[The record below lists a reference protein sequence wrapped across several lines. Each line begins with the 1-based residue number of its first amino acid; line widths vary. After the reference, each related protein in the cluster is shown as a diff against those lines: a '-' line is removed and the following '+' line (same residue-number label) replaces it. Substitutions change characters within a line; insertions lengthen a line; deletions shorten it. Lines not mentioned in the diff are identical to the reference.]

1 MFLGLILV
9 KNPYSSFNGE
19 CPMSKQEREKSA
31 LLAVFPTLDS
41 FNQFCVTS
49 GNARIVQSF
58 IDYAVRNAF
67 IDSGDENRLREF
79 IRGNAKGFEDR
90 TPPEYLNF
98 EELLEKK
105 EDLLGLTLS
114 TRALTE
120 RINALLAEHKIDL
133 PKVSNSMLTRLKKE
147 PADTPHKQNV
157 LRSLAFWI
165 GYERAHLGPRLNF
178 ETLLKLCREGK
189 QSVNY
194 TEGVRIGFALYSRG
208 DIIGQEIVTW
218 LKKDL
223 KDYIEQS
230 MGRFLYGRWGKV
242 RSHDITTLYVD
253 FPKEEEAS
261 NPALYR
267 QCLRSAV
274 SLAHQMAI
282 RWALSK
288 YCTKNRFLSIGIAAG
303 DYASIDNYLLPLLNA
318 KLPGD
323 PVIRMT
329 DYARQCLLTNDIR
342 ALLCSRPNEMT
353 LFNGETL
360 TIWWVVGFWSEMYF
374 DFVPVLL
381 RDRLLQNNPASIEAL
396 TRLIWP
402 PEKIELQPDT
412 SDESNAVMTFY
423 RFPHNSLLGIEI
435 AKTLYYRR
443 RFWEAIEILRIC
455 LSIDPTHLHA
465 RTLRLLLFRNLALDA
480 PSYPIAESLFQQAEQ
495 EALYIEE
502 NCAFPTEDFYCE
514 HAVVYLARAMST
526 LRYMREGNGFFYG
539 KADIR
544 RYKRMIFAWLNK
556 AETLFEKGMTV
567 SPSAIRSSYLLDS
580 VRVLQAILQN
590 DDEIFINPEKP
601 IDGKP
606 DIVKQPSKNLQW
618 QFGYLRED
626 LPQEHQY
633 DFMEAM
639 LNKSVWI
646 HDDSISLQ
654 AYRATTHFCTAVVWW
669 DFFPVR
675 TIAVVKRALQ
685 LLYDALA
692 MAKAAEKDGVCIYSF
707 TRTYGEMMPAQE
719 FIRHMKRSIR
729 MIETKAGDLSK
740 RDDREIIEPDSD
752 FSSILMTLNF

>member
-1 MFLGLILV
+1 
-9 KNPYSSFNGE
+9 
-19 CPMSKQEREKSA
+19 MSKHEREKSA
-31 LLAVFPTLDS
+31 LLAVFPTLE
-41 FNQFCVTS
+41 QFTQFAANS

-58 IDYAVRNAF
+58 IDYATRNAL

-79 IRGNAKGFEDR
+79 IQGNAKGLEDR

-98 EELLEKK
+98 EELLERK

-189 QSVNY
+189 QTVNY
-194 TEGVRIGFALYSRG
+194 TEGVRIGFALYGRG

-253 FPKEEEAS
+253 FPKEEEVS
-261 NPALYR
+261 NPAMYR

-303 DYASIDNYLLPLLNA
+303 NYASIDNYLLPLLNA
-318 KLPGD
+318 RLPGD

-381 RDRLLQNNPASIEAL
+381 RDKLLQNDPASIEAL

-402 PEKIELQPDT
+402 PEKIELQPAAGE
-412 SDESNAVMTFY
+412 ESNAVMTFY

-455 LSIDPTHLHA
+455 LSIDPIHLNA
-465 RTLRLLLFRNLALDA
+465 RTLRMLLFRNLALDA

-495 EALYIEE
+495 EADYIQE
-502 NCAFPTEDFYCE
+502 NCALPTEDFYCE
-514 HAVVYLARAMST
+514 HAVVFLARAMST
-526 LRYMREGNGFFYG
+526 LRYMREGNGFFHAQ
-539 KADIR
+539 ADIR
-544 RYKRMIFAWLNK
+544 HFKRMIFAWLNK
-556 AETLFEKGMTV
+556 AEMLFEKGITV
-567 SPSAIRSSYLLDS
+567 SPSAIRSAYLLDS

-590 DDEIFINPEKP
+590 DDEIFVNPEKP
-601 IDGKP
+601 VDGKP
-606 DIVKQPSKNLQW
+606 DIVMQPSKNLQW
-618 QFGYLRED
+618 QFGYLRKD
-626 LPQEHQY
+626 IPQEHQY
-633 DFMEAM
+633 DFMRGM
-639 LNKSVWI
+639 LNKSFWI
-646 HDDSISLQ
+646 HDDSVSLQ

-675 TIAVVKRALQ
+675 TIAAAKRALQ

-692 MAKAAEKDGVCIYSF
+692 MARTAERDGVCVYSF
-707 TRTYGEMMPAQE
+707 TRTYGEMMPAAE
-719 FIRHMKRSIR
+719 FIRHMERAIR

-740 RDDREIIEPDSD
+740 RDDGEIIAPDGD
-752 FSSILMTLNF
+752 FSSMLMTLNF

>member
-1 MFLGLILV
+1 
-9 KNPYSSFNGE
+9 
-19 CPMSKQEREKSA
+19 MSKHEREKSA
-31 LLAVFPTLDS
+31 LLAVFPTLE
-41 FNQFCVTS
+41 QFTQFAANS

-58 IDYAVRNAF
+58 IDYATRNAL
-67 IDSGDENRLREF
+67 IDTGDENRLREF
-79 IRGNAKGFEDR
+79 IQGNAKGLEDR

-98 EELLEKK
+98 EELLERK

-189 QSVNY
+189 QTVNY
-194 TEGVRIGFALYSRG
+194 TEGVRIGFALYGRG

-253 FPKEEEAS
+253 FPKEEEVS
-261 NPALYR
+261 NPTSYR
-267 QCLRSAV
+267 RCLRSAV

-288 YCTKNRFLSIGIAAG
+288 YFTKNRFLSIGIAAG
-303 DYASIDNYLLPLLNA
+303 DYASVDNYLLPLLNA

-329 DYARQCLLTNDIR
+329 DYARQCLLINDIR

-374 DFVPVLL
+374 DFVPGLL
-381 RDRLLQNNPASIEAL
+381 EDEVLQNDPASVEAL
-396 TRLIWP
+396 ARIIWS
-402 PEKIELQPDT
+402 PEKIELQPAAG
-412 SDESNAVMTFY
+412 DESNAVVTFY

-443 RFWEAIEILRIC
+443 RFWEALEILRIC
-455 LSIDPTHLHA
+455 LSIDPTHLNA
-465 RTLRLLLFRNLALDA
+465 RTLRMLLFRNLALDA
-480 PSYPIAESLFQQAEQ
+480 PSYPIAEDLFKQAEQ
-495 EALYIEE
+495 EALYIQE
-502 NCAFPTEDFYCE
+502 NCALPPEDFYCE
-514 HAVVYLARAMST
+514 YAVVYLARAMST

-539 KADIR
+539 RADVR
-544 RYKRMIFAWLNK
+544 RFKRMVFAWLNK
-556 AETLFEKGMTV
+556 SEALFEKGMTV
-567 SPSAIRSSYLLDS
+567 SPSGIRSAYLLDS
-580 VRVLQAILQN
+580 VRVLQAILRN
-590 DDEIFINPEKP
+590 DEEIFVSPEKP
-601 IDGKP
+601 IDAKP
-606 DIVKQPSKNLQW
+606 EIVRQPSINLQW
-618 QFGYLRED
+618 QLGYLREE
-626 LPQEHQY
+626 LSLEQQY
-633 DFMEAM
+633 DFMERILM
-639 LNKSVWI
+639 KSFRV
-646 HDDSISLQ
+646 HDDSVSLQ
-654 AYRATTHFCTAVVWW
+654 AYRATTHFCTAVMWW

-675 TIAVVKRALQ
+675 TIASAKKSLQ
-685 LLYDALA
+685 LLHDALA
-692 MAKAAEKDGVCIYSF
+692 MAMAAEKDDVCIYSF
-707 TRTYGEMMPAQE
+707 TRTYGEMMPAAE
-719 FIRHMKRSIR
+719 FIRHIERSIR
-729 MIETKAGDLSK
+729 MIEAKTGADLS
-740 RDDREIIEPDSD
+740 RRGDGEIIEPEGDL
-752 FSSILMTLNF
+752 SSILMTLNF

>member
-1 MFLGLILV
+1 METD
-9 KNPYSSFNGE
+9 Y
-19 CPMSKQEREKSA
+19 MSKQDREKSA
-31 LLAVFPTLDS
+31 LLAVFPTPDS
-41 FNQFCVTS
+41 FNQFCANS
-49 GNARIVQSF
+49 GNARIAQSF
-58 IDYAVRNAF
+58 IDYAIKNALIDTGGENKLRDF
-67 IDSGDENRLREF
+67 IGSNA
-79 IRGNAKGFEDR
+79 RGQEDLI
-90 TPPEYLNF
+90 PAPHLNF

-105 EDLLGLTLS
+105 EDLLELNLS

-120 RINALLAEHKIDL
+120 RINALLAEHNIDL

-165 GYERAHLGPRLNF
+165 GYERPQLGARLNF
-178 ETLLKLCREGK
+178 ETLLKLCRAGK
-189 QSVNY
+189 QSAHY
-194 TEGVRIGFALYSRG
+194 TEGVRIGFALYGRG

-253 FPKEEEAS
+253 FPKEEEVS
-261 NPALYR
+261 NPASYR
-267 QCLRSAV
+267 RCLRSAV

-288 YCTKNRFLSIGIAAG
+288 YFTKNRFLSIGIAAG
-303 DYASIDNYLLPLLNA
+303 DYASVDNYLLPLLNA

-329 DYARQCLLTNDIR
+329 DYARQCLLINDIR
-342 ALLCSRPNEMT
+342 AILCSRPNEMT

-374 DFVPVLL
+374 DFVPGLL
-381 RDRLLQNNPASIEAL
+381 EDAVLQNDPASVEAL
-396 TRLIWP
+396 ARIIWSP
-402 PEKIELQPDT
+402 DKMELQPAA
-412 SDESNAVMTFY
+412 SEESNAVMTFY

-443 RFWEAIEILRIC
+443 RFWEALEILRIC

-465 RTLRLLLFRNLALDA
+465 RTLRMLLFRNLALDA
-480 PSYPIAESLFQQAEQ
+480 PSYPIAEDLFRQAEQ

-502 NCAFPTEDFYCE
+502 NCASPTEDFYCE
-514 HAVVYLARAMST
+514 YAVVYLARAMSS
-526 LRYMREGNGFFYG
+526 LRYIREGNGFFFG
-539 KADIR
+539 QTDVR
-544 RYKRMIFAWLNK
+544 RLKKMIFAWLSE

-567 SPSAIRSSYLLDS
+567 SPSGIRSAYLLDS
-580 VRVLQAILQN
+580 VRVLQAILRS
-590 DDEIFINPEKP
+590 DEEIFVNPEKP
-601 IDGKP
+601 IDGMP
-606 DIVKQPSKNLQW
+606 DVVRQPSKDLQW
-618 QFGYLRED
+618 QLGYLREE
-626 LPQEHQY
+626 LSQEQQY
-633 DFMEAM
+633 DFMELILM
-639 LNKSVWI
+639 KSFRV
-646 HDDSISLQ
+646 HDDSVSLQ
-654 AYRATTHFCTAVVWW
+654 AYRATTHFCTAVMWW

-675 TIAVVKRALQ
+675 TVAIAKKSLQ
-685 LLYDALA
+685 LLQSALA
-692 MAKAAEKDGVCIYSF
+692 MAKAAENDGVCIYSF

-719 FIRHMKRSIR
+719 FIRHVERSIE
-729 MIETKAGDLSK
+729 MIAAKAGDLSK
-740 RDDREIIEPDSD
+740 RDDREEIKPDED